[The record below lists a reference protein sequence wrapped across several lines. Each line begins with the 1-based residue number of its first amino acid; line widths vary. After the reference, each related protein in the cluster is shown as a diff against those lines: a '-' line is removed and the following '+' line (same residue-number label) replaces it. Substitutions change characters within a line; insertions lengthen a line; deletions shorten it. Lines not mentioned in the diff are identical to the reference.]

1 VKTVVQHLS
10 NLIRIPS
17 PSFLSN
23 RPIIDYAAAALDEAQ
38 WHSREIVYRDA
49 AGVEKVN
56 LIAAPLRQNV
66 DDTPIQLA
74 LIATPTLFPIRK
86 TGLRHSNRS

>member
-1 VKTVVQHLS
+1 MKTVVQHLS

-23 RPIIDYAAAALDEAQ
+23 RPIIDYAAAALEKAQ

-56 LIAAPLRQNV
+56 LIAVGHRNSFWVPSAARP
-66 DDTPIQLA
+66 
-74 LIATPTLFPIRK
+74 
-86 TGLRHSNRS
+86 